1 MYDVAIVGGGPAG
14 MAAAVKAKEHVDNVV
29 IIERNS
35 YLGGVL
41 PQCIHT
47 GFGLHYFKE
56 DLTGPEFS
64 YRMEKKVA
72 EMNIEV
78 LYERYVKSIEKIGGE
93 YKFVIKTNEEDIKT
107 KAIVFSTGCKERT
120 RYMLNIPGDRP
131 SGVFTAGTAQM
142 LMDLYGYL
150 PGKRVVVLGSGDIG
164 LIMARRFAMEGSE
177 VVGVYEI
184 LPYPSGLP
192 RNIKQCLEDFGIPLY
207 LRHTVVEIKGKKR
220 LEGVV
225 VAQLDDNGNIVRKE
239 FVKCD
244 TLIIAAGLIP
254 NTKLMED
261 LGVEID
267 PGTNGPVIDEHYQ
280 TNIEGVFSCGNS
292 LIVNDLVDY
301 AVMQGEIAGKYA
313 ALYAKGILN
322 INNKEFYRIE
332 PGNGIRFV
340 VPHFVS
346 GQSDVNLIMRVTK
359 PYNNAT
365 LIINDFRRK
374 YPILRPSEM
383 LIVKLPAKYITG
395 NLRVEVRE

>member
-1 MYDVAIVGGGPAG
+1 MYDVAVIGGGPAG
-14 MAAAVKAKEHVDNVV
+14 MAAAVKAKEYVDNVV

-56 DLTGPEFS
+56 NLTGPEFS

-72 EMNIEV
+72 KMDIDV

-93 YKFVIKTNEEDIKT
+93 YKFIIKTNEEDIKT

-164 LIMARRFAMEGSE
+164 LIMARRFAMEGAE

-225 VAQLDDNGNIVRKE
+225 VVQLDDNGNIVRKE

-261 LGVEID
+261 LGIEID
-267 PGTNGPVIDEHYQ
+267 PGTNGPVIDEYYQ

-292 LIVNDLVDY
+292 LVVNDLVDY

-313 ALYAKGILN
+313 ALYAEGLLN
-322 INNKEFYRIE
+322 INKEELYRIL

-340 VPHFVS
+340 VPHFIS
-346 GQSDVNLIMRVTK
+346 GQNDVNLIMRVTK
-359 PYNNAT
+359 PYNNTT
-365 LIINDFRRK
+365 LIINDFKRR
-374 YPILRPSEM
+374 YPVLRPSEM
-383 LIVKLPAKYITG
+383 LIVKLPSKYITG
-395 NLRVEVRE
+395 DLKVEVVE